1 MNEIGSF
8 QSSKDKGAGR
18 VRLLSSERVLRAEN
32 KKNTA
37 KQKK

>member
-1 MNEIGSF
+1 MDEIGSV
-8 QSSKDKGAGR
+8 QSSKDKRMGR
-18 VRLLSSERVLRAEN
+18 ARLLASRRVLKAEN